1 MTMTKTG
8 ESQLQKTA
16 LVCSAILLCATVSL
30 AQNFTDVKP
39 SPQQVAWQDLEMGAI
54 IHFGPNTFMDREW
67 GDGTADPSVFNPAHA
82 DPEQW
87 MRAAKSAGIKYV
99 VFVAKHHDGFCLW
112 PSAKTTYSVQSSPWK
127 AGKGDLVREAA
138 VAARKYG
145 LQFGVYLSPWDR
157 HEPTYKNGAAYDDYY
172 LAQWTELATSYGEV
186 VEFWLD
192 GAGSEGHVYNFDR
205 YVDNLRVYQ
214 PNTMI
219 LSLIHI

>member
-1 MTMTKTG
+1 MFLMRNG
-8 ESQLQKTA
+8 YALYSYRQEHESMKREVGFHQT
-16 LVCSAILLCATVSL
+16 LVACSMIILCVAFLS

-67 GDGTADPSVFNPAHA
+67 GDGTADPSVFNPPHA

-87 MRAAKSAGIKYV
+87 MRAAKSAGVQYV

-112 PSAKTTYSVQSSPWK
+112 PSAKTNYTVQSSPWK
-127 AGKGDLVREAA
+127 GGKGDLVREAA

-157 HEPTYKNGAAYDDYY
+157 HEP
-172 LAQWTELATSYGEV
+172 
-186 VEFWLD
+186 
-192 GAGSEGHVYNFDR
+192 
-205 YVDNLRVYQ
+205 
-214 PNTMI
+214 
-219 LSLIHI
+219 